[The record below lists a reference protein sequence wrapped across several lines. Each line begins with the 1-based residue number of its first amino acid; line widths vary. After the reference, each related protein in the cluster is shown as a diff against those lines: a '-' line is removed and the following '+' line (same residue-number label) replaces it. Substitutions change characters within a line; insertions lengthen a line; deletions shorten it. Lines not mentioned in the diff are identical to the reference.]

1 MTDSEKNTL
10 EQLWILFS
18 NIPGKYHEN
27 PKKMKQIS
35 VLPNIFTIDFTNSLK
50 SPQYFF
56 NQYILYTSTSAIQSA
71 INL

>member
-35 VLPNIFTIDFTNSLK
+35 VLPNIFTIL
-50 SPQYFF
+50 P
-56 NQYILYTSTSAIQSA
+56 IV
-71 INL
+71 